1 MAQYSAPLFSELG
14 FSKELYEIRQKNGRY
29 LLGAA
34 WLLEVIAASIG
45 LLIAIILILQ
55 GQETLREVA
64 GEITS
69 SMRYSVY
76 ISGLPFVMSAVVEL
90 MKIPIV
96 TLVYHSKSLLWK
108 SIFTAAL
115 CMLAF
120 ITFETML
127 AGMQQGYQVRTGV
140 IQELSQNLGQARD
153 QRADFQADLD
163 RSGSIDTS
171 ALDSRRADL
180 ENELSRLRSEEIARS
195 QTEIDRIRRSLGQGS
210 EGAAQ
215 AELDRLMAEREQ
227 ISANLRE
234 QLDAIRTQFEDRV
247 ERAQSQNQSQLLD
260 LQSQADQTIETYT
273 TESAQCTGLFSTG
286 SCQNDAENDRN
297 SGLERINLLREG
309 IAQQLNDQI
318 AEAEVV
324 QSTRE
329 SEIREE
335 FREREEAIDLRIQES
350 SQDLNEA
357 RNVSVEN
364 MESMI
369 LEEQGRRDR
378 NIQEIS
384 ARIQEQLSGLQIERE
399 VRTQGADPDRL
410 AAVRAQIA
418 ELDSEISELSQSLD
432 TASANNQIYQIAK
445 LTMSQCFFIEDENCL
460 ANQNADEGETIIRY
474 SDLPQEYV
482 ETVSVFWFGSLALI
496 MSTTGILLAFGA
508 MVLKYENIDEHGVFK
523 RALVAVGRFI
533 AEIGENVFNGIRFIF
548 SSISY
553 LTKILQSARK
563 LIVYRSKFYAKEPR
577 IVEKEVEKIVEV
589 PVIQEKEVEKI
600 IEIPVE
606 KIVTKEVVTEVPV
619 EKVVIKIVEKPV
631 PMRSKE
637 FVYVPFYS
645 DDPEDRR
652 EFEKKM
658 KSLGLDDSAL
668 GAKGKDE

>member
-1 MAQYSAPLFSELG
+1 
-14 FSKELYEIRQKNGRY
+14 
-29 LLGAA
+29 
-34 WLLEVIAASIG
+34 
-45 LLIAIILILQ
+45 
-55 GQETLREVA
+55 
-64 GEITS
+64 
-69 SMRYSVY
+69 
-76 ISGLPFVMSAVVEL
+76 MSAVVEL

-309 IAQQLNDQI
+309 IAQQCKTS
-318 AEAEVV
+318 AEVIN
-324 QSTRE
+324 TR
-329 SEIREE
+329 I
-335 FREREEAIDLRIQES
+335 
-350 SQDLNEA
+350 
-357 RNVSVEN
+357 
-364 MESMI
+364 
-369 LEEQGRRDR
+369 
-378 NIQEIS
+378 
-384 ARIQEQLSGLQIERE
+384 
-399 VRTQGADPDRL
+399 
-410 AAVRAQIA
+410 
-418 ELDSEISELSQSLD
+418 
-432 TASANNQIYQIAK
+432 
-445 LTMSQCFFIEDENCL
+445 
-460 ANQNADEGETIIRY
+460 
-474 SDLPQEYV
+474 
-482 ETVSVFWFGSLALI
+482 
-496 MSTTGILLAFGA
+496 
-508 MVLKYENIDEHGVFK
+508 
-523 RALVAVGRFI
+523 
-533 AEIGENVFNGIRFIF
+533 
-548 SSISY
+548 
-553 LTKILQSARK
+553 
-563 LIVYRSKFYAKEPR
+563 
-577 IVEKEVEKIVEV
+577 
-589 PVIQEKEVEKI
+589 
-600 IEIPVE
+600 
-606 KIVTKEVVTEVPV
+606 
-619 EKVVIKIVEKPV
+619 
-631 PMRSKE
+631 
-637 FVYVPFYS
+637 
-645 DDPEDRR
+645 
-652 EFEKKM
+652 
-658 KSLGLDDSAL
+658 
-668 GAKGKDE
+668 